1 MMKIN
6 SLLCCVVVSAAVV
19 AGCANNPPPNG
30 AGSGGLDNHALG
42 LTAETARPLPVAK
55 VIVRPGAGAGGVY
68 NVTDYGATGGGKMID
83 SPGINAAIRAAS
95 AAGGGTVR
103 LPPGTYLSLSI
114 ELKSNITL
122 YLDQGAMILA
132 VAGPAQGHYDD
143 AEPNPWNKYEDF
155 GHAHWHNSLIWGVDL
170 HDITIAGPG
179 LINGKGL
186 HREDEPPDFAG
197 DKAIALKFCR
207 NVTMRDFAILNGGH
221 FGILATGLDN
231 WTMDNVRI
239 DTNRDG
245 VDLDCCRNVRVSNC
259 SVNSPSDDGICLKAS
274 YGLGIPRPCENVT
287 ITNCQVS
294 GFVAGTFLDGTFQR
308 GPKGSS
314 PTGRIKFGTES
325 NGGFKNITIS
335 NCVFTYCRGLALET
349 VDGGLLEDVTIT
361 NITMRDIVN
370 SPIFLR
376 LGSRMRGP
384 VTAPI
389 GDLKRILISNV
400 VVYNAD
406 PHFASIISGIPGHD
420 IEDVRLDNIHIY
432 CQGGGTDYQAA
443 LVPPENT
450 DMYPEP
456 RMFGDTPS
464 YGFFIRHVTGL
475 QMGDIHITTTTPDAR
490 PPFAMS
496 DVTNCELRDV
506 EADHAPGT
514 PGMTLANVKNLQLRR
529 FLDAPDGLHDL
540 IALDQY

>member
-1 MMKIN
+1 MMKFN
-6 SLLCCVVVSAAVV
+6 SLLCCVVAMTAMVV
-19 AGCANNPPPNG
+19 GCANNSATDVSVANG
-30 AGSGGLDNHALG
+30 ISGPGGEGAKVK
-42 LTAETARPLPVAK
+42 PLPVAP
-55 VIVRPGAGAGGVY
+55 VNLHAGAGAGGEY
-68 NVTDYGATGGGKMID
+68 NVRDYGATGGGTMID
-83 SPGINAAIRAAS
+83 SPAINAAIDAAA
-95 AAGGGTVR
+95 AAGGGKVR
-103 LPPGTYLSLSI
+103 LPAGIYLSESI
-114 ELKSNITL
+114 RLKSNITL
-122 YLDQGAMILA
+122 YLDEGSMILA
-132 VAGPAQGHYDD
+132 VAGPAQGHYDEP
-143 AEPNPWNKYEDF
+143 EPNPWYRYQDF
-155 GHAHWHNSLIWGVDL
+155 GHTHWHNSLIWGENL
-170 HDITIAGPG
+170 HDITIEGPG

-186 HREDEPPDFAG
+186 HREDEPPLYAG

-207 NVTMRDFAILNGGH
+207 NVNMRDFAILNGGH

-259 SVNSPSDDGICLKAS
+259 SVNSPSDDGICLKSS
-274 YGLGIPRPCENVT
+274 YGLGIPQACENMT

-294 GFVAGTFLDGTFQR
+294 GFVAGTFLDGTYKH
-308 GPKGSS
+308 GPRGSS

-325 NGGFKNITIS
+325 NGGYKNITIS
-335 NCVFTYCRGLALET
+335 NCVFIYCRGLARET

-384 VTAPI
+384 ITAPI
-389 GDLKRILISNV
+389 GQLRRVMISNV

-406 PHFASIISGIPGHD
+406 PHCASIISGIPGHD
-420 IEDVRLDNIHIY
+420 IEDLTLDNIRVY
-432 CQGGGTDYQAA
+432 SQGGGTEHQAS

-464 YGFFIRHVTGL
+464 YGFFVRHVSGL
-475 QMGDIHITTTTPDAR
+475 RMTDIHLSTAIPDAR

-496 DVTNCELRDV
+496 DVTGCEMRDV
-506 EADHAPGT
+506 EADRPDAV
-514 PGMTLANVKNLQLRR
+514 PGMTLNNVKNLQLRR
-529 FLDAPDGLHDL
+529 FLDVPDGVHEL